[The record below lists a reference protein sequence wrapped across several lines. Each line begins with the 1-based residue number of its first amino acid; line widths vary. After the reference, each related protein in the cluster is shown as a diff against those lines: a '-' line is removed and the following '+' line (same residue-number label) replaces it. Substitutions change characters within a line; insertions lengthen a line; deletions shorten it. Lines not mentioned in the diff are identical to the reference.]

1 MKSLRIILLAFAASL
16 SLAALPAAQAQDS
29 GEPADQYFRG
39 YLMKN
44 QAETLEKSGDYA
56 NALARYQQM
65 AEIFD
70 GVAASFPT
78 WQTDMVGKRRQLTQD
93 AITRLKVRLTQPA
106 PAAAPQLALAPSSTD
121 AATGPVAAAS
131 SGLMVPTPGVL
142 ATPPLAVATNNADG
156 LPSLTEVFQQY
167 ESAYRQKFQELD
179 LQNKQMQVDLGKWQ
193 TWYQWASGEI
203 TTARAEKDELA
214 KRGAAMEEAVKKM
227 EGDVAAGRA
236 AASQLDALVKEK
248 LAIEVE
254 YRKTTQRLDAA
265 EQASKAASQKLIEA
279 SSRVTDLEHERNQY
293 LAERDKA
300 IKEKQEALKEKEVA
314 IQDKDTAIKDKNA
327 AIQDKDAA
335 IKDRNSMSAQNLG
348 LKSEIEQ
355 LKKTVPGAP
364 PAPESASAEMKQLLA
379 ENARLKKDLEAAQ
392 TQVAS
397 LKKDVTRKD
406 QEIAQ
411 MRSQLTTLQ
420 TELTTLRQ
428 QSATYQTQVADLTMQ
443 LKQLKDAKPDSTD
456 PKVAQE
462 NTQLREIIM
471 RQLRSQYRQQQVKD
485 LVIAELQKMEGASAD
500 LLKQVEDLKNARMI
514 LTPDEEKLFTDP
526 QVKEMLGQQGIQG
539 TLIASSGAKLANT
552 PAPAAAPNEPANLL
566 DQANEAFA
574 ARKFPEAAALYEDAL
589 RAEPKNT
596 SALVGLGFARQRE
609 GKFPEAEAALK
620 KCLAIEPDNEPAAFH
635 LGVTYFKQQ
644 RWNDA
649 MGSFE
654 KSLSKNSQNASA
666 RHYLGIVATKL
677 SLMERAEREF
687 KTALAIDPNYGEA
700 HFNLAVLYVTW
711 DPPQWD
717 KAQAEYDEALK
728 KGVQA
733 DTALEKLLK
742 DGRGNAV
749 SKN

>member
-1 MKSLRIILLAFAASL
+1 MKTLRIILLAFAALL
-16 SLAALPAAQAQDS
+16 SLAALPAARAQDS

-44 QAETLEKSGDYA
+44 QAETLEKSGDVA

-78 WQTDMVGKRRQLTQD
+78 WQTDMVAKRRQLTQD
-93 AITRLKVRLTQPA
+93 AITRLKVRLSQPA
-106 PAAAPQLALAPSSTD
+106 PTSQMAAAPSSID
-121 AATGPVAAAS
+121 AAAATVAAAP

-142 ATPPLAVATNNADG
+142 ATPPLAVATSNIDG

-227 EGDVAAGRA
+227 EGEVAAGRA

-279 SSRVTDLEHERNQY
+279 SSRVTDLELERNQY

-300 IKEKQEALKEKEVA
+300 IKEKQEALKDKESA
-314 IQDKDTAIKDKNA
+314 DKI
-327 AIQDKDAA
+327 KDAA
-335 IKDRNSMSAQNLG
+335 IKDRDTMSAQNLG

-355 LKKTVPGAP
+355 LKKATPAMAS
-364 PAPESASAEMKQLLA
+364 APEGASVEMKQLLA
-379 ENARLKKDLEAAQ
+379 ENARLKKDLETAQ
-392 TQVAS
+392 NQMAS

-406 QEIAQ
+406 QELAGL
-411 MRSQLTTLQ
+411 RTQLTTLQ

-428 QSATYQTQVADLTMQ
+428 QSATYQTQVAELTMQ
-443 LKQLKDAKPDSTD
+443 LKQLKDAKPDSAD

-500 LLKQVEDLKNARMI
+500 LLKQVEELKNARMI

-539 TLIASSGAKLANT
+539 TLIASSGAKQADAAT
-552 PAPAAAPNEPANLL
+552 TAAAAPNEPANLL

-609 GKFPEAEAALK
+609 GRFPEAEAALK

-644 RWNDA
+644 HWKDA
-649 MGSFE
+649 MVSFE
-654 KSLSKNSQNASA
+654 KSLAKNSQNASA